1 MRRNDPNFRY
11 GREMQEEELP
21 ILVVGWVV
29 AMQKFGIH
37 LHKIA
42 FSIGSINKPATLI
55 LDQGGQMAFT
65 PSLYP
70 F

>member
-1 MRRNDPNFRY
+1 
-11 GREMQEEELP
+11 MQEEELL
-21 ILVVGWVV
+21 ILVFGWVD

-37 LHKIA
+37 LHKIS
-42 FSIGSINKPATLI
+42 FSIGSINKPSTLI